1 MNKKDELRHEC
12 ALVGLMKIKLVKFND
27 IDANGSNEIDY
38 GLFIGE
44 VYDVVDRDTESGSF
58 TVINDIGM
66 QVNVFA
72 DEVEVQS

>member
-1 MNKKDELRHEC
+1 
-12 ALVGLMKIKLVKFND
+12 MKIKLVKFND

-58 TVINDIGM
+58 TVINAIGT
-66 QVNVFA
+66 QVDVFA